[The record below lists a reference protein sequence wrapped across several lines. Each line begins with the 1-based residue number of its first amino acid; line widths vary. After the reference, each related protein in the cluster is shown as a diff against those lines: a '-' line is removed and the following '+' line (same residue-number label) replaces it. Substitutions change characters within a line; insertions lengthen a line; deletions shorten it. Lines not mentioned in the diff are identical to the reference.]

1 MSKKSY
7 RAGSVIFNRCL
18 MSIKRELIEEVKKQ
32 LNEKEG
38 LPIVIASQRGK
49 NAMKIAEELE
59 SASNIIAI
67 SEFEYRKTDKKAMK
81 KVNIKPF
88 ENANLPIQDLREMR
102 ETLLMFDSGIKAA
115 LEVASIANQ
124 NELVNGEYIVIAGSE
139 KGLDTALLVNIPHPK
154 SEAIS
159 DPLKKI
165 KVEKILASP
174 LIS

>member
-1 MSKKSY
+1 
-7 RAGSVIFNRCL
+7 

-32 LNEKEG
+32 LTQKNG
-38 LPIVIASQRGK
+38 LPIIIASQRGK
-49 NAMKIAEELE
+49 TALKIAEEIE
-59 SASNIIAI
+59 SASNVIAI
-67 SEFEYRKTDKKAMK
+67 SEFEYTKTNKKGMK
-81 KVNIKPF
+81 KVNVKTL

-115 LEVASIANQ
+115 LEVASIAYQ

-139 KGLDTALLVNIPHPK
+139 KGLDTALLVNTLHPN